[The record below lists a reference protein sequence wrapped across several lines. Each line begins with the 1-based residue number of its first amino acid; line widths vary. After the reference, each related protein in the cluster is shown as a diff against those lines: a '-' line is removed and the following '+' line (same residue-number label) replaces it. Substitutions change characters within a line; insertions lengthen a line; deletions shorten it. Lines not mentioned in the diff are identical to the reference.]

1 MNLSI
6 RHFKAFLAIVHTR
19 GFTRAAEQLH
29 ISQPGLSLMMQE
41 MESQLSCRLFERTT
55 RSVRL
60 TAAGQRLMPVAQ
72 QVVDEVEA
80 IVPVLSQLS
89 EKRRRTLRVGV
100 PPIFSATVMPNV
112 YMKLRE
118 TQPALDLH
126 IQDLPK
132 PEVERQVR
140 SGELDCG
147 LGVFPRHIPE
157 VSRRTLFKFDFIY
170 LESRA
175 APPPRARGRGR
186 AARRIRWDDLP
197 DVPFVELHPDME
209 LQEQVDKCRA
219 ARGVRRTDGIRMNRL
234 ESLVGMAAAGVGPT
248 IIPSFAAPVGMDAQI
263 STALLVDPVLS
274 LGFHLIM
281 KRGREQPAVLEAFT
295 QTLLEVIEDR
305 RERIYP
311 YAAADG
317 SSEVPGL

>member
-19 GFTRAAEQLH
+19 GFTRAAERLH

-72 QVVDEVEA
+72 QVVDEVET

-89 EKRRRTLRVGV
+89 EKRRRTLRVGA

-118 TQPALDLH
+118 SQPALDLH
-126 IQDLPK
+126 IVDLPK

-157 VSRRTLFKFDFIY
+157 VSRRSLFKFDFIY

-175 APPPRARGRGR
+175 ASPRTKTRGRT
-186 AARRIRWDDLP
+186 AKRIRWDELP
-197 DVPFVELHPDME
+197 DVAFVELHPDME
-209 LQEQVDKCRA
+209 LQEHVNKCRA
-219 ARGVRRTDGIRMNRL
+219 SCGVRRTDGIRMNRL

-248 IIPSFAAPVGMDAQI
+248 IIPSFAAPVGMDAQV
-263 STALLVDPVLS
+263 STALLVEPVLS
-274 LGFHLIM
+274 LGFHMIM
-281 KRGREQPAVLEAFT
+281 KRGREQPSVLDAFT

-311 YAAADG
+311 YAAVDRG
-317 SSEVPGL
+317 

>member
-19 GFTRAAEQLH
+19 GFTRAAERLH
-29 ISQPGLSLMMQE
+29 ISQPGPSLMMQE

-72 QVVDEVEA
+72 QVVDEVET

-89 EKRRRTLRVGV
+89 EKRRRTLRVGA

-112 YMKLRE
+112 YMRLRE
-118 TQPALDLH
+118 SQPALDLH
-126 IQDLPK
+126 IVDLPK

-157 VSRRTLFKFDFIY
+157 VSRRSLFKFDFIY
-170 LESRA
+170 LESSA
-175 APPPRARGRGR
+175 APLRTKTRGRT
-186 AARRIRWDDLP
+186 AKRIRWDELP

-209 LQEQVDKCRA
+209 LQEHVNKCRA
-219 ARGVRRTDGIRMNRL
+219 ACGVKRTDGLRMNRL

-248 IIPSFAAPVGMDAQI
+248 IIPSFAAPVGMDAQV
-263 STALLVDPVLS
+263 STALLVEPVLS
-274 LGFHLIM
+274 LGFHMIM
-281 KRGREQPAVLEAFT
+281 KRGREQPSVLDAFT

-305 RERIYP
+305 SVWR
-311 YAAADG
+311 D
-317 SSEVPGL
+317 